1 MKTRHAIAAVLALF
15 ACATFAHADARST
28 MEYFC
33 PADTPA
39 PAWKKQCFD
48 GPPSKQRVTVFI
60 SPAGQDSGRPGN
72 FYIGLRTDGNIR
84 GLFDGSQWVGTEG
97 GLFPP
102 AATVQDLNTQSFVVI
117 NDFLICGMAGYG
129 KHELWAGYGA
139 LDAEKE
145 ALVENYHRAAN
156 PNHTPQY
163 MRQVYMQNDMTR
175 GEKAWNVLKFDC
187 EKFVDTP

>member
-1 MKTRHAIAAVLALF
+1 MTVAL
-15 ACATFAHADARST
+15 SG
-28 MEYFC
+28 
-33 PADTPA
+33 
-39 PAWKKQCFD
+39 D
-48 GPPSKQRVTVFI
+48 G
-60 SPAGQDSGRPGN
+60 GD
-72 FYIGLRTDGNIR
+72 
-84 GLFDGSQWVGTEG
+84 
-97 GLFPP
+97 
-102 AATVQDLNTQSFVVI
+102 
-117 NDFLICGMAGYG
+117 
-129 KHELWAGYGA
+129 ELWAGYGA